1 MSLLVTRILN
11 TVDEEMTMVLRCK
24 DGDLAI
30 IVGELPGCEA
40 NIGRIVQVRGPAEP
54 DEQFGGLMVWVIRPI
69 SSKKMINL
77 YTPNVLISERVTWK
91 SNIKLADCWL
101 IPIRPPQQ
109 DKGIVEKEHLPL
121 KKDSSVAA

>member
-1 MSLLVTRILN
+1 
-11 TVDEEMTMVLRCK
+11 MVLRCK

-54 DEQFGGLMVWVIRPI
+54 NEQFGGLMAWVIRPI
-69 SSKKMINL
+69 SPKKMINL
-77 YTPNVLISERVTWK
+77 YIPDVLISERVTWK
-91 SNIKLADCWL
+91 SNIKHADCWL

>member
-1 MSLLVTRILN
+1 
-11 TVDEEMTMVLRCK
+11 MVLRCK
-24 DGDLAI
+24 HGDLAI

>member
-1 MSLLVTRILN
+1 
-11 TVDEEMTMVLRCK
+11 MVLRCK

-54 DEQFGGLMVWVIRPI
+54 DEQFGGLMAWVVRPI
-69 SSKKMINL
+69 TPKKMINL
-77 YTPNVLISERVTWK
+77 YMPNVLISELVTWK

-101 IPIRPPQQ
+101 IPIRPPQD
-109 DKGIVEKEHLPL
+109 DKDTIEKENLPF
-121 KKDSSVAA
+121 KTDSNITVLAPIEY